1 VALTI
6 PDRVVVFDYG
16 EVISHSPG
24 NHDREQLLLAAGLS
38 ADQLF
43 PAYDRYRHDL
53 DRGTLSIVDYWTKI
67 GSELGVEWSLA
78 QIQELW
84 AIDFRSWISID
95 TGTAEVIRDLAD
107 GGTRIAILS
116 NAGFDFGSPLR
127 FSPIGRLF
135 ERVFIS
141 AEMDALK
148 PEADIYLTV
157 ANDLGITPGE
167 MVFIDN
173 KSINTDAAATLGITV
188 HHFTGSAG
196 LRDFLAALAN

>member
-1 VALTI
+1 VPLTI

-24 NHDREQLLLAAGLS
+24 NHDREQLLQVAGLT
-38 ADQLF
+38 ADELF

-53 DRGTLSIVDYWTKI
+53 DRGSLSIVEYWNRI
-67 GSELGVEWSLA
+67 GSDLGVEWSLA

-95 TGTAEVIRDLAD
+95 LGSAEIIRDLAD

-116 NAGFDFGSPLR
+116 NAGYDFGSPLR

-148 PEADIYLTV
+148 PDPAIYLTV
-157 ANDLGITPGE
+157 AEDLGITPAE

-173 KSINTDAAATLGITV
+173 KRENTDGAATLGITV
-188 HHFTGSAG
+188 HHFTGAPG
-196 LRDFLAALAN
+196 LRDFLTALAN